1 MGDIFQFSR
10 TRHERGMGGKIFER
24 IGGAYQTGQDE
35 DLLKKLKREQ
45 DTEEATSDIMSVYD
59 QKIALSNKEEQ
70 SASVASLGG
79 VGTHL
84 MEPGLYQREAAATGR
99 TAYEQKVREGLAGG
113 GDGEDN
119 AVNIAIEAYKKA
131 HPDSSVSADDPS
143 TFKKVGAF
151 LANMVGDPRADQL
164 KLYETITD
172 IKTQAETEKKNRIDE
187 MNQVIKN
194 QQEDRK
200 LNQEQEKIGIEE
212 TKAENTKEYLAQ
224 RNSVLKAKFKREEET
239 QDWLEQKYEDNQ
251 WSRDYDK
258 LVYEEKMKVEK
269 SRQDANNKM
278 ALPKT
283 MVDGMGDV
291 GQELYDDIM
300 KAAEYADIN
309 GDGLSFSEIENLQDP
324 TWVLFKEH
332 TAKAIRKTSE
342 RVSNIMGNDPT
353 NESTLGWVIN
363 SIKKG
368 GDITNVEQA
377 ADLDLLNDKQW
388 KIYNK
393 YKEAVRHHE
402 VAKDVDTILETT
414 YLHTRALVNF
424 GKHSLTKSDQA
435 TAVSGIREW
444 RGKTKGDTLQALY
457 GASTDPRYENA
468 IRKAFEDV
476 LGLRYT
482 DEGFYLTYVLEKFDN
497 GEVNPDFK
505 GVNRMDLNL
514 IMGGELEVYK
524 DLKGGGGPGNKP
536 NFATEKDLQEYVTR
550 MWHIYNKGTTLEAL
564 SKSIDARMGVVK
576 LEEERIEKLRKEG
589 EATGKP
595 DLVGEVMIPSE
606 ENTAGW
612 TAGDWENWRDKQKVP
627 VPSKKRHPRHGT
639 RGTHDPE
646 VELRKAAKFVKE
658 NLGILNTLGMLPG
671 TIFDTIY
678 KGEEITPDT
687 LKTMTTDEVKELF
700 NKHGTDLQTI
710 TDEWNRRFAPK

>member
-10 TRHERGMGGKIFER
+10 TRHERGMGGKILKS
-24 IGGAYQTGQDE
+24 IGGAYGAGQDE
-35 DLLKKLKREQ
+35 DLLKKLKRKQ
-45 DTEEATSDIMSVYD
+45 DIEKATLDIMSVYD
-59 QKIALSNKEEQ
+59 QKIALPKEEQ
-70 SASVASLGG
+70 SASVASYGINVGG

-84 MEPGLYQREAAATGR
+84 MEPGLYQREAAAGR
-99 TAYEQKVREGLAGG
+99 TEYEQSVREGLAGG
-113 GDGEDN
+113 GVGKDH

-224 RNSVLKAKFKREEET
+224 RNSILKAKFKREEET

-278 ALPKT
+278 AFPEA
-283 MVDGMGDV
+283 MVEGMGDV
-291 GQELYDDIM
+291 GQELYDNMM

-332 TAKAIRKTSE
+332 TTKAIRRTSD

-377 ADLDLLNDKQW
+377 ADLDTLTDKQW

-393 YKEAVRHHE
+393 YKEAVKHHE

-444 RGKTKGDTLQALY
+444 RGKTKGDTLQAIY

-476 LGLRYT
+476 LGLGYR
-482 DEGFYLTYVLEKFDN
+482 DKGFYLTYVLEKFDN

-524 DLKGGGGPGNKP
+524 DLKGGGGPGKP

-564 SKSIDARMGVVK
+564 SKSIDARMGVLK

-595 DLVGEVMIPSE
+595 DLVGGVMIPSE

-612 TAGDWENWRDKQKVP
+612 TTDDWENWRNKQKIP
-627 VPSKKRHPRHGT
+627 VPSKKRHPRH
-639 RGTHDPE
+639 RRRVHDTE
-646 VELRKAAKFVKE
+646 ADLRKAAKFIKSNV
-658 NLGILNTLGMLPG
+658 GILNTLGMLPG

-710 TDEWNRRFAPK
+710 TDEWNRRYAPK

>member
-1 MGDIFQFSR
+1 
-10 TRHERGMGGKIFER
+10 
-24 IGGAYQTGQDE
+24 
-35 DLLKKLKREQ
+35 
-45 DTEEATSDIMSVYD
+45 
-59 QKIALSNKEEQ
+59 
-70 SASVASLGG
+70 
-79 VGTHL
+79 
-84 MEPGLYQREAAATGR
+84 
-99 TAYEQKVREGLAGG
+99 
-113 GDGEDN
+113 
-119 AVNIAIEAYKKA
+119 
-131 HPDSSVSADDPS
+131 
-143 TFKKVGAF
+143 
-151 LANMVGDPRADQL
+151 
-164 KLYETITD
+164 
-172 IKTQAETEKKNRIDE
+172 
-187 MNQVIKN
+187 
-194 QQEDRK
+194 
-200 LNQEQEKIGIEE
+200 
-212 TKAENTKEYLAQ
+212 
-224 RNSVLKAKFKREEET
+224 
-239 QDWLEQKYEDNQ
+239 
-251 WSRDYDK
+251 
-258 LVYEEKMKVEK
+258 
-269 SRQDANNKM
+269 
-278 ALPKT
+278 
-283 MVDGMGDV
+283 
-291 GQELYDDIM
+291 
-300 KAAEYADIN
+300 
-309 GDGLSFSEIENLQDP
+309 
-324 TWVLFKEH
+324 
-332 TAKAIRKTSE
+332 
-342 RVSNIMGNDPT
+342 
-353 NESTLGWVIN
+353 LGWVIN

-435 TAVSGIREW
+435 TAVSGIREY
-444 RGKTKGDTLQALY
+444 RNKTKGDTLQALY
-457 GASTDPRYENA
+457 GASTDSRYENE
-468 IRKAFEDV
+468 IREAFEDV

-524 DLKGGGGPGNKP
+524 DLKGGGGPGKP

-589 EATGKP
+589 EAAGKP
-595 DLVGEVMIPSE
+595 DLTGRVI
-606 ENTAGW
+606 
-612 TAGDWENWRDKQKVP
+612 P
-627 VPSKKRHPRHGT
+627 VPPKKRHPRHGT
-639 RGTHDPE
+639 GGTHDPE
-646 VELRKAAKFVKE
+646 VELRKAAKFIKANV
-658 NLGILNTLGMLPG
+658 GILNTLGMLPG

>member
-1 MGDIFQFSR
+1 MGDIFQYSKVSNPYGKN
-10 TRHERGMGGKIFER
+10 ERGMGGKMFKS

-59 QKIALSNKEEQ
+59 QKIEEERKITPTTR
-70 SASVASLGG
+70 GG
-79 VGTHL
+79 APAVPG
-84 MEPGLYQREAAATGR
+84 EPVVPDTSKSDR
-99 TAYEQKVREGLAGG
+99 TAYEQRVREGLAGG
-113 GDGEDN
+113 GVGEDN

-164 KLYETITD
+164 KLHETITA

-224 RNSVLKAKFKREEET
+224 RNSILKAKFKREGET
-239 QDWLEQKYEDNQ
+239 QDWLEQKYKDNQ

-283 MVDGMGDV
+283 MVEGMGDV
-291 GQELYDDIM
+291 GQELYDNMM

-332 TAKAIRKTSE
+332 TTKAIRRTSD

-377 ADLDLLNDKQW
+377 ADLDTLTDKQW

-393 YKEAVRHHE
+393 YKEAVKHHE

-444 RGKTKGDTLQALY
+444 RGKTKGDTLQAIY
-457 GASTDPRYENA
+457 GASTDPRYENE

-476 LGLRYT
+476 LGLGYR
-482 DEGFYLTYVLEKFDN
+482 DKGFYLTYVLEKFEN

-524 DLKGGGGPGNKP
+524 DLKGGGGPGKP

-595 DLVGEVMIPSE
+595 DLVGGVMIPSE
-606 ENTAGW
+606 EDTAGW
-612 TAGDWENWRDKQKVP
+612 TTGDWGDWRNKQKVP
-627 VPSKKRHPRHGT
+627 VPSKKRHPRHR
-639 RGTHDPE
+639 RGAHDTE
-646 VELRKAAKFVKE
+646 ADLRKAAKFIKSNVV
-658 NLGILNTLGMLPG
+658 ILNMLGMLPA
-671 TIFDTIY
+671 TIFNTIY

-687 LKTMTTDEVKELF
+687 LKTMTTDEIKDLF
-700 NKHGTDLQTI
+700 NKHGEDLQTI